1 MQKQNNIN
9 QRFFTQ
15 LDLRNTVCKK
25 DSLQKYIDG
34 DPHKYAAN
42 LLKKEKTCA
51 SAFSEDASHHLAIGR
66 GLVKTTMRDKE
77 VLEYCFNA
85 TYYLA
90 RKERPYR
97 DFT

>member
-15 LDLRNTVCKK
+15 LDLRNTLCKK

-51 SAFSEDASHHLAIGR
+51 SAFSEDVSHHLAIGR
-66 GLVKTTMRDKE
+66 GLVKKTMRDKE

>member
-51 SAFSEDASHHLAIGR
+51 SAFSEDVSHHLAIGT
-66 GLVKTTMRDKE
+66 GLVKKTMRDKE